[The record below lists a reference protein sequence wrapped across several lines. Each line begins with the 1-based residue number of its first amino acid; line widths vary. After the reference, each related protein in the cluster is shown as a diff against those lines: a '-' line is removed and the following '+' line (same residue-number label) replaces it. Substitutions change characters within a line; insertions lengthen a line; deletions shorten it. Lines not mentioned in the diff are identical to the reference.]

1 MAVFCLTPRKTQSG
15 ENAAQISAR
24 STAGG
29 WHWLIINGEKEEKNP
44 KTPPKTPQ
52 RPPPRPPSHLAP
64 SPPQRG
70 RQGAPQCRGRAGRVV
85 RRLGA
90 CRPRLAW
97 GVGGGGVSGY
107 FGVWGLLR
115 VVPGEVWGKSQAL
128 GCVGFCWALAKE
140 RRGTILVLGVSTI
153 VAPARR
159 YQHLR
164 GPSPQGQRSPG
175 VEWWVGKPNKS
186 SAEGTPCPGPL
197 SGPSWESCQP
207 HCPSGK
213 SIGMSQCQSAFWTE
227 GSFFMGWPGE
237 EPRAGKWRWCRSF
250 RRGTSVGKQRDNGIK
265 KAGAI

>member
-1 MAVFCLTPRKTQSG
+1 MGKKKKKTLKHPQKHPRDPRL
-15 ENAAQISAR
+15 A
-24 STAGG
+24 
-29 WHWLIINGEKEEKNP
+29 
-44 KTPPKTPQ
+44 
-52 RPPPRPPSHLAP
+52 PPPT
-64 SPPQRG
+64 SP
-70 RQGAPQCRGRAGRVV
+70 
-85 RRLGA
+85 
-90 CRPRLAW
+90 RPRLSAAGRGRRSAAGARGGWW
-97 GVGGGGVSGY
+97 GGSEPAGRALLGVLGGGGVSGY